1 MNRLPLLCLAG
12 LLATLVSGVVS
23 AATISGTVRNEITR
37 AHLEGVEVTLVE
49 TGLSVVTGRDGG
61 FQLPGVPAGRQRIRF
76 SYAGLDPQE
85 LVVEVAE
92 NRPPPPLAVGLT
104 SPVYQLDA
112 FVVTTDRE
120 GNAAA
125 ITAQKKA
132 PNLATIIATDA
143 YGNIADGNIGNLV
156 QRLSGVDQTRS
167 NGDIIG
173 FGVRG
178 VPQTL
183 STVSVDGAVLSA
195 ANGGSGSIGD
205 RAYPIDNLPAELVN
219 SVRLT
224 KAPTPDMPADSLGG
238 NVDLVTKSALEVAG
252 RRVSYRAGFNNNL
265 YRGDTEWTPTA
276 SLTFMDTFGR
286 ERKLGVTL
294 TGSHSEAT
302 NTRDRLQNTLAFAP
316 DTTVIVN
323 TRLRLL
329 DDIVE
334 RVRSGGSLK
343 LDWRPAERLLLSLD
357 TIVTRTTY
365 ALDRSDYRLS
375 GINRVADYS
384 RVSRDAIF
392 AGTVARTTSNQTA
405 SLAPGFT
412 DAFQEV
418 LNATN
423 QYLIADETRANGM
436 YKVGLRAHLRRDDG
450 WLTLRASHNASKS
463 DYFLHQ
469 IFTTAGGGFGYS
481 LDTTRHRNRPRV
493 AQLYGP
499 TVFAGADLSRYTAQY
514 LFTPTRVRDVTNEA
528 RADWH
533 RDFAGPRRPWA
544 VQAGIGFRGKDYR
557 TLANNRTFNFV
568 GADGVAGRNAATGS
582 NDDNLAQFYRG
593 PSNAMFDGYYPRF
606 DTLVVGRAAAL
617 FANQRSQFVQLA
629 TDVTLPEARLDEDV
643 TAAYAMGQA
652 RVERLSILAGLRAE
666 RTDLR
671 ATGSLRLNNAPVFA
685 LTTREA
691 KYTQWF
697 PGTHLRYQLTPQFLV
712 RASWST
718 GVGRPSISQQLPTT
732 TVNTNATTGLG
743 TVNSNNTNLR
753 PMFSHNYDLGLQY
766 YFQGVGMI
774 AFGGFQKK
782 IQDFI
787 NARRSVI
794 GTGPGNGFGGQYE
807 GYDLITQENLSAAE
821 IRGLEFD
828 YSQVLAF
835 LPRALQGSSVFGNV
849 TWMETAGQFPD
860 GSSSLPGFRP
870 ILANA
875 GVALKY
881 QRLLAR
887 ISYKYQ
893 SGGLVSFNVEP
904 TLRTYSTEDR
914 TVDLNLQ
921 YQATSRFSF
930 FVDVI
935 NLFDAA
941 PKTYVIKPRFILTD
955 EFNGTRLNVGV
966 SGRL

>member
-1 MNRLPLLCLAG
+1 MSLPLVLLRFGLPLA
-12 LLATLVSGVVS
+12 LAASTLSG
-23 AATISGTVRNEITR
+23 ATIQGAVRNENTH
-37 AHLEGVEVTLVE
+37 AYLEGAEVT
-49 TGLSVVTGRDGG
+49 VVASGVTTLTGRDGG
-61 FQLPGVPAGRQRIRF
+61 FMLRDLPAGPHRIRV

-85 LVVEVAE
+85 IELVAADAL
-92 NRPPPPLAVGLT
+92 PPTPPQIALT
-104 SPVYQLDA
+104 SRLYMLDP
-112 FVVTTDRE
+112 FVVTTERE

-132 PNLATIIATDA
+132 PNVANIIATDA
-143 YGNIADGNIGNLV
+143 YGNLADGNIGNLI
-156 QRLSGVDQTRS
+156 QRLPGVDQTRS

-219 SVRLT
+219 TVTLT

-252 RRVSYRAGFNNNL
+252 RRITYRAGLNNNL

-276 SLTFMDTFGR
+276 ALTYLDTFGM

-294 TGSHSEAT
+294 TGSYSKAT

-316 DTTVIVN
+316 DTTTVVN

-329 DDIVE
+329 DDIVT

-343 LDWRPAERLLLSLD
+343 FDYRASDRLTLGLDS
-357 TIVTRTTY
+357 IVTRTTY

-384 RVSRDAIF
+384 RVSRAAIF

-412 DAFQEV
+412 DAFEEM

-423 QYLIADETRANGM
+423 QYLIADETRANTM
-436 YKVGLRAHLRRDDG
+436 YKIGARAQLKLSHG
-450 WLTLRASHNASKS
+450 WLTARASHNASDSK
-463 DYFLHQ
+463 YFLHQ
-469 IFTTAGGGFGYS
+469 LFTTAGGGFGYS
-481 LDTTRHRNRPRV
+481 LDTTLARNRPRV
-493 AQLYGP
+493 VQLYGP

-514 LFTPTRVRDVTNEA
+514 LYTPTTVADVTDEA

-533 RDFAGPRRPWA
+533 RDFTGLARP
-544 VQAGIGFRGKDYR
+544 VSFQAGAAYRGKDYR
-557 TLANNRTFNFV
+557 TRANNRTFNYL
-568 GADGVAGRNAATGS
+568 GADGVAGRNAATGL

-593 PSNAMFDGYYPRF
+593 PSNAMFDGAYPRF
-606 DTLVVGRAAAL
+606 DTLNVAKAAVA
-617 FANQRSQFVQLA
+617 FANNRGQFTQLA
-629 TDVTLPEARLDEDV
+629 TDVDTPEAKLDEEV
-643 TAAYAMGQA
+643 VAAYAMSQ
-652 RVERLSILAGLRAE
+652 VKLERWSVLAGLRAE
-666 RTDLR
+666 RTDLK
-671 ATGSLRLNNAPVFA
+671 ATGSLRLNNAPVFS

-691 KYTQWF
+691 AYTQWF
-697 PGTHLRYQLTPQFLV
+697 PGVHLRYDFNAQLLL

-743 TVNSNNTNLR
+743 SVTSNNTNLR
-753 PMFSHNYDLGLQY
+753 PMFSDNYDLGLQY
-766 YFQGVGMI
+766 YFKGVGVVS
-774 AFGGFQKK
+774 FGGFQKK
-782 IQDFI
+782 IKDFI
-787 NARRSVI
+787 NSRRTVI
-794 GTGPGNGFGGQYE
+794 GAGPGNGFGGQYE
-807 GYDLITQENLSAAE
+807 GYDLVTQENLNSAE

-828 YSQVLAF
+828 YSQVLPF
-835 LPRALQGSSVFGNV
+835 VPRALQGSSVFGNF
-849 TWMETAGQFPD
+849 TWMQTAGRFSD
-860 GSSSLPGFRP
+860 GSSNLPGFRP
-870 ILANA
+870 LLANV
-875 GVALKY
+875 GVAIKFH
-881 QRLLAR
+881 RLLAR
-887 ISYKYQ
+887 ASYKYQ
-893 SGGLVSFNVEP
+893 SGGLTSFNADP
-904 TLRTYSTEDR
+904 TLRNYSTEDKSID
-914 TVDLNLQ
+914 VNLQ
-921 YQATSRFSF
+921 YSWRPNLGF

-935 NLFDAA
+935 NLFDTG
-941 PKTYVIKPRFILTD
+941 PKTYIINPRYILTD
-955 EFNGTRLNVGV
+955 EFNGTRVNVGV
-966 SGRL
+966 SGRF

>member
-1 MNRLPLLCLAG
+1 MNRFLL
-12 LLATLVSGVVS
+12 LVALSPAALSGIAS
-23 AATISGTVRNEITR
+23 AATISGTVRNESTR
-37 AHLEGVEVTLVE
+37 AHLEGAEVTLIESGV
-49 TGLSVVTGRDGG
+49 TVVTDRSGS
-61 FQLPGVPAGRQRIRF
+61 FQLRGVPPGRQRLVFR
-76 SYAGLDPQE
+76 YAGLDPQE
-85 LVVEVAE
+85 TTVEVSE
-92 NRPPPPLAVGLT
+92 ERPPAPLAIGLT
-104 SPVYQLDA
+104 SAVYQLDA

-205 RAYPIDNLPAELVN
+205 RAYPIDNLPAELVQT
-219 SVRLT
+219 VRLT

-252 RRVSYRAGFNNNL
+252 RRISYRVGLNNNL
-265 YRGDTEWTPTA
+265 YRGNTAWTPTA
-276 SLTFMDTFGR
+276 SLTFLDTFGR
-286 ERKLGVTL
+286 ERKLGVAI

-316 DTTVIVN
+316 DTAVIVN

-334 RVRSGGSLK
+334 RVRSGGSAK
-343 LDWRPAERLLLSLD
+343 LDWRPADNLTLSLD
-357 TIVTRTTY
+357 AIVTRTTY

-375 GINRVADYS
+375 GINRVADYA
-384 RVSRDAIF
+384 RVSREAIF

-436 YKVGLRAHLRRDDG
+436 YKIGFRTHWRRDDG
-450 WLTLRASHNASKS
+450 WLELRASHNASKS

-481 LDTTRHRNRPRV
+481 LDTTQHRNRPRV
-493 AQLYGP
+493 TQLYGP

-514 LFTPTRVRDVTNEA
+514 LFTPTNVHDVTDEV

-533 RDFAGPRRPWA
+533 RDFAGSRLPWSL
-544 VQAGIGFRGKDYR
+544 QAGLAYRGKDYR

-568 GADGVAGRNAATGS
+568 GSDGVAGRNAATGL

-617 FANQRSQFVQLA
+617 FASQRNQFVQLA
-629 TDVTLPEARLDEDV
+629 TDVTLPEARLEEDV
-643 TAAYAMGQA
+643 TAAYAMGQT
-652 RVERLSILAGLRAE
+652 RLGRFSVLAGLRAE
-666 RTDLR
+666 RTDVE

-691 KYTQWF
+691 RYTQWF
-697 PGTHLRYQLTPQFLV
+697 PGTHLRYELTPQFLV

-718 GVGRPSISQQLPTT
+718 GVGRPAISQQLPTT
-732 TVNTNATTGLG
+732 TINTNATTGLG
-743 TVNSNNTNLR
+743 TVNANNTNLR
-753 PMFSHNYDLGLQY
+753 PMFSQNYDLGLQY
-766 YFQGVGMI
+766 YFKGVGMV
-774 AFGGFQKK
+774 AVGGFQKK
-782 IQDFI
+782 IKDFI
-787 NARRSVI
+787 NSRRTLV
-794 GTGPGNGFGGQYE
+794 GAGPGNGFGGQYE
-807 GYDLITQENLSAAE
+807 GYDLVTQENLSSAE
-821 IRGLEFD
+821 IRGMEFD
-828 YSQVLAF
+828 YSQVLTF
-835 LPRALQGSSVFGNV
+835 LPRALQGSSVFGNF

-870 ILANA
+870 MLANA
-875 GVALKY
+875 GVVVKY
-881 QRLLAR
+881 QRGLVR
-887 ISYKYQ
+887 VSYKYQ
-893 SGGLVSFNVEP
+893 SGGLVSFNADP

-921 YQATSRFSF
+921 YQATPRFTF
-930 FVDVI
+930 FIDVI